1 MILGSKIK
9 TIREMKNFTQ
19 EYVAEKLEMSQS
31 NYSRI
36 ERNEINLPI
45 KTLQTIAD
53 IFDITLTELIEF
65 DAKYFFNQVN
75 NQTINGDIKNQSN
88 SELLQKAYEDHIN
101 SLNKEIEH
109 LRNVISDLMKKI

>member
-19 EYVAEKLEMSQS
+19 DYVAEKLEMSQS

-36 ERNEINLPI
+36 ERNEINIPI

-88 SELLQKAYEDHIN
+88 PELIQKAYEDHIL

-109 LRNVISDLMKKI
+109 LRGMISELMKKI

>member
-19 EYVAEKLEMSQS
+19 DYVAERLEMSQS

-36 ERNEINLPI
+36 ERNEINIPI

-65 DAKYFFNQVN
+65 DAKYFFNSVN

-88 SELLQKAYEDHIN
+88 PELIQKAYEDHIE

-109 LRNVISDLMKKI
+109 LKGIINELMKKI

>member
-36 ERNEINLPI
+36 ERNEINIPI
-45 KTLQTIAD
+45 KTLQSIAE
-53 IFDITLTELIEF
+53 IFNLSLTELIEF
-65 DAKYFFNQVN
+65 DAKYFFNQIN
-75 NQTINGDIKNQSN
+75 NQTINGDIKNTN
-88 SELLQKAYEDHIN
+88 SETIQKAYEDHIL
-101 SLNKEIEH
+101 SLNKEIENLKH
-109 LRNVISDLMKKI
+109 VINELLKKV

>member
-19 EYVAEKLEMSQS
+19 EYVAERLEMSQS

-36 ERNEINLPI
+36 ERNEINIPI

-75 NQTINGDIKNQSN
+75 NQTINGDIKNQTN
-88 SELLQKAYEDHIN
+88 SELMQKAYDDHIQ

-109 LRNVISDLMKKI
+109 LRGMISELMKKI

>member
-36 ERNEINLPI
+36 ERNEINIPI
-45 KTLQTIAD
+45 KTLQSIAE
-53 IFDITLTELIEF
+53 IFNLSLTELIEF

-75 NQTINGDIKNQSN
+75 NQTINGDIKNHINAEQI
-88 SELLQKAYEDHIN
+88 QKSHEDHIH
-101 SLNKEIEH
+101 SLNKEIENLKH
-109 LRNVISDLMKKI
+109 VIQELLKKV

>member
-19 EYVAEKLEMSQS
+19 EYIAEKLEMSQS

-36 ERNEINLPI
+36 ERNQINIPI
-45 KTLQTIAD
+45 KTLQTIAE

-65 DAKYFFNQVN
+65 DAKHFFNSLN
-75 NQTINGDIKNQSN
+75 NQSINADIKNKPN
-88 SELLQKAYEDHIN
+88 SDLLQKTYEKHIT

-109 LRNVISDLMKKI
+109 LKGIIGELMKKI

>member
-19 EYVAEKLEMSQS
+19 DYVAERLEMSQS

-36 ERNEINLPI
+36 ERNEINIPI
-45 KTLQTIAD
+45 KTLQKIAD

-65 DAKYFFNQVN
+65 DSKYFLNKF
-75 NQTINGDIKNQSN
+75 DNQSIN
-88 SELLQKAYEDHIN
+88 CDVKIQSNQGLIQKAYEDHIQ

-109 LRNVISDLMKKI
+109 LRGIVSELMKKI